1 MATEVFCKVGGG
13 EEAVPKKKEA
23 LKNTNVADKLPKPC
37 PNPKFT
43 NRSMATKGLPLSSRR
58 NLVNYLEE
66 DTSNVM

>member
-1 MATEVFCKVGGG
+1 MATEVFCKVGDG
-13 EEAVPKKKEA
+13 EEAVPKKKET
-23 LKNTNVADKLPKPC
+23 LKNTNVVDKLLKPC

-43 NRSMATKGLPLSSRR
+43 NRSMATKGLPLSTRR

>member
-13 EEAVPKKKEA
+13 EEAVPKKKET
-23 LKNTNVADKLPKPC
+23 LKNTNVVDKLLKPC

-43 NRSMATKGLPLSSRR
+43 NWSMATKGLPLSTRR